1 MLVTYI
7 YVLYTYLGNCHL
19 APTEFRIKCWFSI
32 TKTIIKK
39 KSYNKK
45 KIKTQFTFEKHIST
59 QKR

>member
-39 KSYNKK
+39 KKAITKK
-45 KIKTQFTFEKHIST
+45 KLRQFTFEKHIST